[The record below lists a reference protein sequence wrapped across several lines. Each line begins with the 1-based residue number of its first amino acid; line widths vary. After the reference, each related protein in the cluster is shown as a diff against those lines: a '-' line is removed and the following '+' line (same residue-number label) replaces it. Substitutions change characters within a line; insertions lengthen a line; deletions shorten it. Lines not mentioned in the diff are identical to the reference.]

1 MSNPTLLLIEDDD
14 GIREMIT
21 EALEQAKFIVTAVSS
36 AEKGLKRIKLQLPDV
51 FIIDWMLPGISGVE
65 MAKRLRKEEA
75 TQETPLILLTAR
87 GEEDD
92 IVRGLNAG
100 VDDYITKP
108 FSPRE
113 LIARINALLRR
124 SGKGLNTRIQI
135 GKLCLDTRSH
145 RLFID
150 EKEVKIGP
158 TEYRLLEFLLNHP
171 EKVYSREQL
180 LNQVWGLG
188 IYVEERTVDV
198 HILRLR
204 KLLSPYAQ
212 EKMIQ
217 TVRSAGYRLSRD
229 F

>member
-1 MSNPTLLLIEDDD
+1 MKRVTILFVEDDD
-14 GIREMIT
+14 DIREMT
-21 EALEQAKFIVTAVSS
+21 ATALEQADFTVIAVSS
-36 AEKGLKRIKLQLPDV
+36 AEKGLKRVKLHIPDI

-65 MAKRLRKEEA
+65 MTKRLRNEDA
-75 TQETPLILLTAR
+75 TSEIPIILLTAR
-87 GEEDD
+87 NDEDD
-92 IVRGLNAG
+92 IVSALNSG

-113 LIARINALLRR
+113 LIARIKALLRR
-124 SGKGLNTRIQI
+124 SGNSPKIKI
-135 GKLCLDTRSH
+135 GKLCLDSESH
-145 RLFID
+145 RLLIED
-150 EKEVKIGP
+150 KEVKIGP

-180 LNQVWGLG
+180 LDRVWGRG

-204 KLLSPYAQ
+204 KLLAPYGLQ
-212 EKMIQ
+212 KMIQ
-217 TVRSAGYRLSRD
+217 TVRSAGYRLSKD

>member
-1 MSNPTLLLIEDDD
+1 MSNPTLLLVEDDND
-14 GIREMIT
+14 IREMIT
-21 EALEQAKFIVTAVSS
+21 EALEQANFTVTTVSS
-36 AEKGLKRIKLQLPDV
+36 AEKGLKRVELQLPDV

-124 SGKGLNTRIQI
+124 SGKGLNRRIQA
-135 GKLCLDTRSH
+135 GKLCLDTHSH

-150 EKEVKIGP
+150 GKEVKIGP
-158 TEYRLLEFLLNHP
+158 TEYRLLEFFLNHP

-180 LNQVWGLG
+180 LDRVWGRG

-204 KLLSPYAQ
+204 KRLSPYGQ

-217 TVRSAGYRLSRD
+217 TVRSAGYRLSKE